1 MPMMTPL
8 ALWRHSPVICVIR
21 HALLASRGS
30 ILAVLANNQLMN
42 APAPEQPGEKGAPR
56 RLRLRYAGTCLRCG
70 KGLTKGTEALYD
82 AATRTVR
89 CVVCEAMLEPDAV
102 LPDDSGVA
110 GSSAQREY
118 DRRHVAREE
127 RVRRRLGN
135 TLGNVVLAITDDPQS
150 TRAWAR
156 GAKGEQM
163 LAEAL
168 QDVPDLR
175 LLHDRRVPHT
185 KGNID
190 HVLVSS
196 AGVFVVDAKLYK
208 GLIEV
213 RDVGGLFKTDKRLYV
228 GHRDCSELATSMAW
242 QVEAVQL
249 AITAAGIVPSPPV
262 TPVLCFVDGD
272 WPLLWP
278 PTEFRGVRL
287 EGKRSIK
294 KLITATQILDTQAIA
309 GVYHSLAIAFPPK

>member
-1 MPMMTPL
+1 M
-8 ALWRHSPVICVIR
+8 
-21 HALLASRGS
+21 
-30 ILAVLANNQLMN
+30 
-42 APAPEQPGEKGAPR
+42 
-56 RLRLRYAGTCLRCG
+56 
-70 KGLTKGTEALYD
+70 
-82 AATRTVR
+82 
-89 CVVCEAMLEPDAV
+89 
-102 LPDDSGVA
+102 
-110 GSSAQREY
+110 
-118 DRRHVAREE
+118 
-127 RVRRRLGN
+127 
-135 TLGNVVLAITDDPQS
+135 
-150 TRAWAR
+150 
-156 GAKGEQM
+156 GEQK

-168 QDVPDLR
+168 QDVPGLR

-190 HVLVSS
+190 HLLVSS

-228 GHRDCSELATSMAW
+228 GHRDCSELATNMAW

-262 TPVLCFVDGD
+262 IPVLCFVDGE

-278 PTEFRGVRL
+278 PTEFHGVRL

-294 KLITATQILDTQAIA
+294 KLITSTQILDPQTIDRIHHA
-309 GVYHSLAIAFPPK
+309 LAIAFPPK

>member
-1 MPMMTPL
+1 MD
-8 ALWRHSPVICVIR
+8 
-21 HALLASRGS
+21 
-30 ILAVLANNQLMN
+30 
-42 APAPEQPGEKGAPR
+42 APGPPSSDAPSKGR
-56 RLRLRYAGTCLRCG
+56 RLRLRFEGTCVRCG
-70 KGLTKGTEALYD
+70 KQLIKGTEALYD
-82 AATRTVR
+82 AATRTIR
-89 CVVCEAMLEPDAV
+89 CVECAVTLELETP
-102 LPDDSGVA
+102 LIPDDSGVA

-135 TLGNVVLAITDDPQS
+135 TLGNVVLAISDDPQS

-156 GAKGEQM
+156 GAKGEEK

-168 QDVPDLR
+168 QDVAGLR
-175 LLHDRRVPHT
+175 LLHDRRVPHS

-190 HVLVSS
+190 HLLVSS

-213 RDVGGLFKTDKRLYV
+213 RDIGGLFKTNKRLYV
-228 GHRDCSELATSMAW
+228 GHRDCSELATNMAW
-242 QVEAVQL
+242 QLEAVQL
-249 AITAAGIVPSPPV
+249 AITAAGIVLSPPV
-262 TPVLCFVDGD
+262 IPVLCFVDGD

-278 PTEFRGVRL
+278 PTEFHGVRL

-294 KLITATQILDTQAIA
+294 KLITSTQILDPQTIDRVHHA
-309 GVYHSLAIAFPPK
+309 LAIAFPPK

>member
-1 MPMMTPL
+1 MALPPKQAIISRPMDAPVPPSSGTPS
-8 ALWRHSPVICVIR
+8 H
-21 HALLASRGS
+21 G
-30 ILAVLANNQLMN
+30 
-42 APAPEQPGEKGAPR
+42 R
-56 RLRLRYAGTCLRCG
+56 RLVLRYAGTCDRCG
-70 KGLTKGTEALYD
+70 KQLIKGTEALYD
-82 AATRTVR
+82 ASTRAVR
-89 CVVCEAMLEPDAV
+89 CIECAATLEPEATA

-110 GSSAQREY
+110 GSSAQREH
-118 DRRHVAREE
+118 DRRHVARGE
-127 RVRRRLGN
+127 RVRRRLGK
-135 TLGNVVLAITDDPQS
+135 TLGSVVLALSDDPQS

-156 GAKGEQM
+156 GAKGEQK

-190 HVLVSS
+190 HLLVSS

-208 GLIEV
+208 GLIEI

-228 GHRDCSELATSMAW
+228 GHRDCSELATNMGW
-242 QVEAVQL
+242 QLEAVQL
-249 AITAAGIVPSPPV
+249 AIAAANITPSPPV
-262 TPVLCFVDGD
+262 IPVLCFVDGD

-278 PTEFRGVRL
+278 PTEFHGVRL

-294 KLITATQILDTQAIA
+294 KLITSTQILDPQTIDRIHHA
-309 GVYHSLAIAFPPK
+309 LAIAFPPK

>member
-1 MPMMTPL
+1 MNTEVPKELGMPA
-8 ALWRHSPVICVIR
+8 AL
-21 HALLASRGS
+21 
-30 ILAVLANNQLMN
+30 
-42 APAPEQPGEKGAPR
+42 R
-56 RLRLRYAGTCLRCG
+56 RLRLRFAGKCVHCG
-70 KGLTKGTEALYD
+70 KELLKGSDALYD
-82 AATRTVR
+82 AATRTVQ
-89 CVVCEAMLEPDAV
+89 CVVCEVAPAAETPV
-102 LPDDSGVA
+102 TDDPGTA

-135 TLGNVVLAITDDPQS
+135 TLGNVVLAISDDPQS

-156 GAKGEQM
+156 GAKGEQK

-190 HVLVSS
+190 HLLVSS
-196 AGVFVVDAKLYK
+196 AGVFVVDAKLYT
-208 GLIEV
+208 GLIEI

-228 GHRDCSELATSMAW
+228 GHRDCSELATNMAW

-262 TPVLCFVDGD
+262 IPVLCFVDGE

-278 PTEFRGVRL
+278 PTEFLAVRL

-294 KLITATQILDTQAIA
+294 KLITSTQILDPQTIHRIHHA
-309 GVYHSLAIAFPPK
+309 LAIAFPPK

>member
-1 MPMMTPL
+1 
-8 ALWRHSPVICVIR
+8 
-21 HALLASRGS
+21 
-30 ILAVLANNQLMN
+30 MN
-42 APAPEQPGEKGAPR
+42 APVPQPPDKPATPR
-56 RLRLRYAGTCLRCG
+56 PLRLRYSGKCVRCG
-70 KGLTKGTEALYD
+70 KDLIKGTEALYD
-82 AATRTVR
+82 TTTKTVQ
-89 CVVCEAMLEPDAV
+89 CVVCEVAPVAETPSIDEP
-102 LPDDSGVA
+102 GVA
-110 GSSAQREY
+110 GSSAEREY
-118 DRRHVAREE
+118 ERRHLARQE

-135 TLGNVVLAITDDPQS
+135 TLGNVVLAISDDPQS

-190 HVLVSS
+190 HLLVSS

-208 GLIEV
+208 GLIEI

-228 GHRDCSELATSMAW
+228 GHRDCSELATNMAW

-249 AITAAGIVPSPPV
+249 AITAAGILPSPPV
-262 TPVLCFVDGD
+262 IPVLCFVDGE

-278 PTEFRGVRL
+278 PTEFLAVRL

-294 KLITATQILDTQAIA
+294 KLITSTQILDPQTIDWIHHA
-309 GVYHSLAIAFPPK
+309 LAIAFPPK